1 MRGIGPQLLLSFAI
15 TVAVAV
21 GVAVA
26 PSPPARAENAPSQR
40 EGAAPPPPSGPLE
53 VVVVK
58 RAGVTAYEEASEE
71 FGEHC
76 RVRAKVVSF
85 GDEGPS
91 SVKGQ
96 LRRGQLVVTV
106 GQEAFDAVADSGA
119 RTIPTLAF
127 HAPQSAGPPALA
139 SPELLLRA
147 LRIARPQAR
156 VIGVVHGPRSAAT
169 VAAAARAAERLGLLL
184 RARRAESGPEAVRR
198 LRELVDG
205 REEGGGPLSA
215 IWLPGDTDVVT
226 PQLFQYALQLQL
238 ERGLPLVAAT
248 RQQVHAGALLAVDF
262 SPRAAGRAAAEITN
276 RLLEGQPPTSRDLE
290 LHGGARISVN
300 RHVAGRLG
308 VSDATLGELL
318 RLGSVVE

>member
-1 MRGIGPQLLLSFAI
+1 MRGIPQLLVVPLGLL
-15 TVAVAV
+15 V
-21 GVAVA
+21 GAA
-26 PSPPARAENAPSQR
+26 AAAES
-40 EGAAPPPPSGPLE
+40 AAPPSSAAQSSSSSGPLE

-58 RAGVTAYEEASEE
+58 RTGVTAYEEASEE
-71 FGEHC
+71 FSEHC

-85 GDEGPS
+85 GDEGP
-91 SVKGQ
+91 GNIRQQ

-106 GQEAFDAVADSGA
+106 GQEAFDAVADTGA
-119 RTIPTLAF
+119 RTIPALAF
-127 HAPQSAGPPALA
+127 HAPSSAGPPALA
-139 SPELLLRA
+139 PPELLLRA
-147 LRIARPQAR
+147 LRVARPQTR
-156 VIGVVHGPRSAAT
+156 VVGVVHGPRSQAT
-169 VAAAARAAERLGLLL
+169 VAAAMRAAERLGLVI

-205 REEGGGPLSA
+205 REDPGPPIGA

-248 RQQVHAGALLAVDF
+248 RQQVHAGAFLAVDF
-262 SPRAAGRAAAEITN
+262 SPRAAGRAAAELTN
-276 RLLEGQPPTSRDLE
+276 RLLEGQSLASRDLE

-308 VSDATLGELL
+308 ISDATLGELL

>member
-1 MRGIGPQLLLSFAI
+1 MRGNAHLLA
-15 TVAVAV
+15 TTVVAVALA
-21 GVAVA
+21 GVTLG
-26 PSPPARAENAPSQR
+26 ARAETASPSQTGQA
-40 EGAAPPPPSGPLE
+40 EAPAPSGPLE

-71 FGEHC
+71 FSEHC

-85 GDEGPS
+85 GDEGPIH
-91 SVKGQ
+91 VKRQ

-139 SPELLLRA
+139 PPELLLRA
-147 LRIARPQAR
+147 LRIARPQTK
-156 VIGVVHGPRSAAT
+156 VIAVVHGPRSAAT
-169 VAAAARAAERLGLLL
+169 VAAAARAAERLGLIL

-226 PQLFQYALQLQL
+226 PQLFQYALMLQL

-276 RLLEGQPPTSRDLE
+276 RLLEGQPPAGRDLE
-290 LHGGARISVN
+290 LHCGARISVN

-308 VSDATLGELL
+308 ISDVTLGELL